1 MRSLVTDLENDITNN
16 KDILSILNKALI
28 ISKDLCLN
36 DFENWI
42 ECEING
48 YDSIENLPKYRFIE
62 CQIFYSLPYRKINN
76 LAAHPKIGDILKD
89 IPKEYYDFL
98 VKVAITSPISDIVN
112 FIGKKDDYR
121 VSLNKSCEN
130 IIKNHIPDLIR
141 IYHQCALYKIESI
154 IDRIKPEILRWC
166 AELKKNNIYGHD
178 NQFTSDEINNAKT
191 INYNLLIINNPH
203 IQFNDKYYDINN
215 QNTVKNY
222 ISDNLEIIETII
234 NENDVDDDDAKI
246 KIINN
251 IKCVKEELDKK
262 ELDLS
267 KLEKAMLI
275 IKDITENVISNEISA
290 LLLPYIM
297 HTLSLIFTYHTAFL
311 QGLLH

>member
-1 MRSLVTDLENDITNN
+1 MI
-16 KDILSILNKALI
+16 LI
-28 ISKDLCLN
+28 I
-36 DFENWI
+36 
-42 ECEING
+42 
-48 YDSIENLPKYRFIE
+48 R
-62 CQIFYSLPYRKINN
+62 
-76 LAAHPKIGDILKD
+76 IL
-89 IPKEYYDFL
+89 
-98 VKVAITSPISDIVN
+98 
-112 FIGKKDDYR
+112 
-121 VSLNKSCEN
+121 
-130 IIKNHIPDLIR
+130 
-141 IYHQCALYKIESI
+141 
-154 IDRIKPEILRWC
+154 W
-166 AELKKNNIYGHD
+166 
-178 NQFTSDEINNAKT
+178 
-191 INYNLLIINNPH
+191 
-203 IQFNDKYYDINN
+203 
-215 QNTVKNY
+215 KNY

-267 KLEKAMLI
+267 KLEKSMLI